1 MTESTSTTTLPGAPS
16 VALHVNL
23 GRPSWAVWSD
33 CTGDTVEYRSAA
45 AQGPLGVMV
54 EASRVDTLRW
64 DGGDLTVEVGDVT
77 VRVGD
82 REVHLAEIA
91 GLVEIPGLI

>member
-1 MTESTSTTTLPGAPS
+1 MTEPTSTTIPEAPS
-16 VALHVNL
+16 VALTVDL

-33 CTGDTVEYRSAA
+33 CTGSEVEYRSAA
-45 AQGPLGVMV
+45 IQGPLGVMV

-64 DGGDLTVEVGDVT
+64 DGGDLTVEVGEVT

-82 REVHLAEIA
+82 RDVHLAEVA